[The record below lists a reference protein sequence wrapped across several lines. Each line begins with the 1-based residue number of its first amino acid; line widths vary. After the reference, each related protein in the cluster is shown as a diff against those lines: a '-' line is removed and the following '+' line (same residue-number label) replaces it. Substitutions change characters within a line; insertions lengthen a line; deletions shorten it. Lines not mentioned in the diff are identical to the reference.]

1 MAPPITLDI
10 LRHNDHLK
18 RVVPQLCRPSKTDE
32 EVHAIC
38 LQQTCNAWKGM
49 HGRGCAC
56 GTAQDATCLSPLP
69 NEAQGQLNLAESSDK
84 EDEEE
89 EEEEDEDEHTA
100 H

>member
-1 MAPPITLDI
+1 
-10 LRHNDHLK
+10 
-18 RVVPQLCRPSKTDE
+18 
-32 EVHAIC
+32 
-38 LQQTCNAWKGM
+38 M

-69 NEAQGQLNLAESSDK
+69 NEAQRQLNLAESSDK
-84 EDEEE
+84 EEEEE